1 MKRKKPGKI
10 KKSNLRPYKRIALI
24 AAGAAAGFGLLVF
37 VLIQLL
43 VRLGFFGPLP
53 NIQTLKSI
61 ESHNSSEIYASGGQL
76 LGKYFIYD
84 RTAITLDDLSAYVV
98 PALLSTEDVRFYEHR
113 GTDYRSLGRVV
124 VKNFLLGQRSAG
136 GGSTLTRQ
144 LAKNL
149 FPRQRRG
156 AIWLVGEKFREGI
169 IARRLE
175 KVYSKDEI
183 LILYLNTVPFGE
195 NVFGISAG
203 SQRFF
208 SKHPKQLNAEEAALL
223 VGMLK
228 ATSSFNPRTK
238 AEASLGRRN
247 VVLAQ
252 MERYGYLSAQAA
264 DSLKALPLE
273 LNYSPFS
280 HVHGPAPY
288 FREKVRLE
296 LQNWLRDYNQNN
308 GTEYNLYTDG
318 LKIHTTLDYDLQI
331 IAERSFAR
339 QMKAL
344 QQAADAH
351 YRNVTSS
358 NSKLRPLLN
367 QEMKRSA
374 RYASL
379 KNQGLSEAAIA
390 EAFEQPVEALVFDWE
405 GGKTQSISPLDSIL
419 ASQKVVHGGMVSIDP
434 RSGHIKAW
442 IGGNN
447 IRFFQFDQV
456 SSSRQA
462 GSVFKPFVY
471 AAALEN
477 GTDPCEMVSNEAPVF
492 VAYDNWSPANH
503 DGYYEGY
510 YSMQGAM
517 TNSVN
522 TVSVKYIEDATY
534 DGVINLARAAGIKGR
549 LPAVPSLAL
558 GTAEVSVIDI
568 TRAYSIFANKG
579 IPVDPVYLLKV
590 EDAHGKVLFEAPK
603 PSQKETV
610 IAEETALIITH
621 MLKSVVN
628 MGTASSIRSHLGYE
642 YDLAGK
648 TGTTTNNSDSWF
660 VGYTPQLI
668 TGVWVGLENPAFNG
682 TYPLPF
688 GASRSAVP
696 LWADFHGSMLQNS
709 RTRHYLAGQFE
720 PLTQELQA
728 LLSCPMYLEELPE
741 PTLLERIFRTP
752 EDRPRERP
760 ERRREPERRG
770 LLRRILDD
778 LFPPQ

>member
-1 MKRKKPGKI
+1 MTRKKSSKI
-10 KKSNLRPYKRIALI
+10 KKTDLRKYKRIALI
-24 AAGAAAGFGLLVF
+24 SIGSAAGLSILIFLV
-37 VLIQLL
+37 IHLL

-53 NIQTLKSI
+53 NVQTLKSI
-61 ESHNSSEIYASGGQL
+61 ESHNSSEVFASGGEL

-84 RTAITLDDLSAYVV
+84 RTAVSLTDLSPFLV

-113 GTDYRSLGRVV
+113 GTDYRSLGRVL
-124 VKNFLLGQRSAG
+124 VKNVLLGQRSAG

-149 FPRQRRG
+149 YPRQRRG

-208 SKHPKQLNAEEAALL
+208 SKHPRQLTAQEAASL

-228 ATSSFNPRTK
+228 ATSTFNPRTNPD
-238 AEASLGRRN
+238 AALERRN
-247 VVLAQ
+247 VVISQ
-252 MERYGYLSAQAA
+252 MQRYGHLSEHAA
-264 DSLKALPLE
+264 DSLKSIPLVID
-273 LNYSPFS
+273 YSPFS

-288 FREKVRLE
+288 FRENLRLD
-296 LQNWLRDYNQNN
+296 LQNWFRDYNQEH

-318 LKIHTTLDYDLQI
+318 LKIYTTLDYDLQVV
-331 IAERSFAR
+331 AERAFAR

-351 YRNVTSS
+351 YCNATPQRV
-358 NSKLRPLLN
+358 KALLT
-367 QEMKRSA
+367 QEMKRSP
-374 RYASL
+374 RYQSL

-390 EAFEQPVEALVFDWE
+390 EAFEKPVNTLVFDWD
-405 GGKTQSISPLDSIL
+405 GGKNVSMSPIDSIF
-419 ASQKVVHGGMVSIDP
+419 ASQKVVHGGLVSIDP
-434 RSGHIKAW
+434 RSGHVKAW

-462 GSVFKPFVY
+462 GSAFKPFVY

-492 VAYDNWSPANH
+492 EAYENWSPANH
-503 DGYYEGY
+503 DGHYEGY

-522 TVSVKYIEDATY
+522 TVSTKYIEDATF
-534 DGVINLARAAGIKGR
+534 DGVINLARAAGIRGR

-558 GTAEVSVIDI
+558 GTAEVSVIDL
-568 TRAYSIFANKG
+568 TRAYSIFMNNG
-579 IPVDPVYLLKV
+579 IPVETVYLLKV
-590 EDAHGKVLFEAPK
+590 EDARGKVLYEAPRQI
-603 PSQKETV
+603 QKEAV
-610 IAEETALIITH
+610 ISQETALMINH

-628 MGTASSIRSHLGYE
+628 MGTAASIRSRIGYE

-648 TGTTTNNSDSWF
+648 TGTTTSNSDSWF
-660 VGYTPQLI
+660 VGYTPNLV
-668 TGVWVGLENPAFNG
+668 TGVWVGLENPAFNR

-696 LWADFHGSMLQNS
+696 IWADLHGSMLQNS

-720 PLTQELQA
+720 PLTEELQE
-728 LLSCPMYLEELPE
+728 LLSCPMYLEEIQE
-741 PTLLERIFRTP
+741 PTLMERIFGTP
-752 EDRPRERP
+752 EDRPRERQ
-760 ERRREPERRG
+760 EKRRDPERRG

>member
-1 MKRKKPGKI
+1 MKRKKSGKSKI
-10 KKSNLRPYKRIALI
+10 CDWRKYKRPVFIGI
-24 AAGAAAGFGLLVF
+24 TSAAGFGLLVII
-37 VLIQLL
+37 VLL
-43 VRLGFFGPLP
+43 VLVRFGFFGPLP
-53 NIQTLKSI
+53 NIKTLKSI

-84 RTAITLDDLSAYVV
+84 RTAVSLSDLSPFVV
-98 PALLSTEDVRFYEHR
+98 PALLSTEDVRFYEHN
-113 GTDYRSLGRVV
+113 GTDYRSLGRVL
-124 VKNFLLGQRSAG
+124 VKNILLGQRGAG

-149 FPRQRRG
+149 YPRQRRG

-175 KVYSKDEI
+175 KVYAKDEI

-208 SKHPKQLNAEEAALL
+208 SKHPKQLTAQEAAALI
-223 VGMLK
+223 GMLK
-228 ATSSFNPRTK
+228 ATSTFNPRTNPES
-238 AEASLGRRN
+238 ALERRN
-247 VVLAQ
+247 VVLSQ
-252 MERYGYLSAQAA
+252 MEKYGHLSAEAA
-264 DSLKALPLE
+264 DSIKALPLT
-273 LNYSPFS
+273 LDYSPFS

-296 LQNWLRDYNQNN
+296 LQTWLRDYNLKN

-318 LKIHTTLDYDLQI
+318 LKVFTTIDYDLQV
-331 IAERSFAR
+331 IAERAFSR

-351 YRNVTSS
+351 YRNASADRV
-358 NSKLRPLLN
+358 KQLLA
-367 QEMKRSA
+367 QEMRRSP
-374 RYASL
+374 RFTSL
-379 KNQGLSEAAIA
+379 KKQGLSDAAIA
-390 EAFEQPVEALVFDWE
+390 EAFEQPVNSLVFDWD
-405 GGKTQSISPLDSIL
+405 GGKSVSITPMDSIF
-419 ASQKVVHGGMVSIDP
+419 ASQKVVHGGLVSIDP
-434 RSGHIKAW
+434 RTGHIKAW

-447 IRFFQFDQV
+447 IRFFQYDQV

-462 GSVFKPFVY
+462 GSAFKPFVY
-471 AAALEN
+471 AVALEN
-477 GTDPCEMVSNEAPVF
+477 GTDPCEMVSNEAPIF
-492 VAYDNWSPANH
+492 EAYENWSPANH
-503 DGYYEGY
+503 DGSYEGY

-522 TVSVKYIEDATY
+522 TVSTKYIEDATF
-534 DGVINLARAAGIKGR
+534 DGVINLARAAGINGR

-558 GTAEVSVIDI
+558 GTAEVSVIDL
-568 TRAYSIFANKG
+568 TKAYSIFVNKG
-579 IPVDPVYLLKV
+579 IPVDPLYLLKV
-590 EDAHGKVLFEAPK
+590 ENAQGKVLFEAPRANIK
-603 PSQKETV
+603 DPV
-610 IAEETALIITH
+610 IQQETALIMTH

-628 MGTASSIRSHLGYE
+628 MGTAASVRSRIGYE
-642 YDLAGK
+642 YDIAGK

-660 VGYTPQLI
+660 VGYTPNLV
-668 TGVWVGLENPAFNG
+668 TGVWVGLENPAFNR

-696 LWADFHGSMLQNS
+696 IWADFHGSMLQS
-709 RTRHYLAGQFE
+709 GRTRHYLAGQFE
-720 PLTQELQA
+720 PLTEDLR
-728 LLSCPMYLEELPE
+728 LLLECPMYLDSLPE
-741 PTLLERIFRTP
+741 PTFMERIFGTP
-752 EDRPRERP
+752 DDRPRERQ